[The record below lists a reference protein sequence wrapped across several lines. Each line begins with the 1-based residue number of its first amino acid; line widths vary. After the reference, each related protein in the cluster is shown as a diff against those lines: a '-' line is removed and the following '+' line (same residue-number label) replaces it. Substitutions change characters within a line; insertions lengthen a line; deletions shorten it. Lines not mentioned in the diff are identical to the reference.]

1 LRGFYF
7 KIRWCLNAID
17 PYSFKNNQQKIF
29 TYLFW
34 TIIKQQYILMHNY
47 ERSIFFYFHFVF
59 HIILEM
65 SLERL
70 RTGFDRDVYYFLYDE
85 DVDAITARLT
95 IQKLENWILGKC
107 QIDLTQ
113 NKRVFKG
120 FLMEFRLFRYYT
132 YTYCF

>member
-1 LRGFYF
+1 
-7 KIRWCLNAID
+7 
-17 PYSFKNNQQKIF
+17 
-29 TYLFW
+29 
-34 TIIKQQYILMHNY
+34 
-47 ERSIFFYFHFVF
+47 
-59 HIILEM
+59 M

-113 NKRVFKG
+113 NKRVFDG
-120 FLMEFRLFRYYT
+120 ISAVQVLYIHILFLKFI
-132 YTYCF
+132 